1 MVVIEVVLVVGGGWC
16 WTMDKS
22 QFIVNAQ
29 SWVEG
34 SIVDVSMISS
44 YYIVGGQG
52 NNLHNSR
59 LGMTVTTPIRNWCK
73 DFLHCPPVTETC
85 SCLSRP
91 CQAGVGAILL
101 LFEIE

>member
-1 MVVIEVVLVVGGGWC
+1 MVGGGWC

-85 SCLSRP
+85 SCLSSLASAP
-91 CQAGVGAILL
+91 SCYSFKLNKELQ
-101 LFEIE
+101 FTFK